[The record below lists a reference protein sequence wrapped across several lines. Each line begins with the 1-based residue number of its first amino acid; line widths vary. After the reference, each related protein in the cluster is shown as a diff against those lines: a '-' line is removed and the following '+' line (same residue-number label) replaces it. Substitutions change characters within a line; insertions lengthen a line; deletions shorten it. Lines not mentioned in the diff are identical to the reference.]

1 VAYRGET
8 CREQL
13 LIQQASLTGR
23 GDSQEVHIPQDINQ
37 EEMELEAYQL
47 LTGGLSFLQTNAEC
61 EAAVRFFL
69 CLYLFS
75 LCDSGSGQVYQP
87 AFTECVTLMTKTCVR
102 EWQVAINTQL
112 DRTLLPSCES
122 LPGDHT
128 GTDYMNGT
136 VS

>member
-13 LIQQASLTGR
+13 LIQQACLTGR

-47 LTGGLSFLQTNAEC
+47 LTVGLSFLQTSAEC
-61 EAAVRFFL
+61 EAAVRSFL

-75 LCDSGSGQVYQP
+75 LTNYDLIILGSV
-87 AFTECVTLMTKTCVR
+87 
-102 EWQVAINTQL
+102 
-112 DRTLLPSCES
+112 
-122 LPGDHT
+122 
-128 GTDYMNGT
+128 
-136 VS
+136 